1 MTLLPAVAGAGAAG
15 AVARYVIDRLVVPHH
30 RGPLPVATLL
40 INTSGALIL
49 GLLTGA
55 LLYHGLDRTA
65 DAIAGTGFCGG
76 YTTFSTFSVENVRLA
91 QEGHLATSIRY
102 ISSSLVL
109 GLGAAALGLLAM
121 RL

>member
-1 MTLLPAVAGAGAAG
+1 MSLLPAVAAAGAAG
-15 AVARYVIDRLVVPHH
+15 AVARYLIDRRVVPYH

-40 INTSGALIL
+40 INTSGALVL

-55 LLYHGLDRTA
+55 ALYHGLGRSA
-65 DAIAGTGFCGG
+65 GAVVGTGFCGG

-91 QEGHLATSIRY
+91 QQGHLATSLKY
-102 ISSSLVL
+102 VTSSLVL

>member
-1 MTLLPAVAGAGAAG
+1 MTLLPAVAAAGAGG
-15 AVARYVIDRLVVPHH
+15 AVARYLIDRLIVPHH

-40 INTSGALIL
+40 INTSGALVL

-55 LLYHGLDRTA
+55 VLYHGLGSTP

-91 QEGHLATSIRY
+91 QEGHLTASLRY
-102 ISSSLVL
+102 ITSSLVL
-109 GLGAAALGLLAM
+109 GLGAATLGLLAM